1 MKFTYKT
8 AEEIGKM
15 SAEEQ
20 NKYLADKQTHETEV
34 RKQEITDAIDPVQKD
49 VTAIKKT
56 QDETS
61 KDVSSIKDEVKS
73 IGEQV
78 KSIGSAGMWE
88 DVSSVIEKHITENH
102 EAIKSAFKTRGT
114 FELDEEIM
122 KVVGIVTTAN
132 GTLPTALPVNYVAQ
146 TAGVPNV
153 RLRRPNLLDYVNTYN
168 TNQKSLPYI
177 EAVPGEGEFAV
188 VAEGAEKP
196 QLDID
201 WVTRWAEP
209 QKFAG
214 WIKVTE
220 EAIEDIPRLRDL
232 IVNYLREKHDLFKES
247 VVYTAINAAA
257 TTFVGTGG
265 IAGTVTMPTIMDVV
279 NALQLQ
285 IINTPNYTDEPDF
298 FGDVVLMNVT
308 DFYKYFGAAK
318 DAFGRPLFENGYQ
331 GGRTF
336 NYNGYTFVA
345 TTRIAAGSIILMDST
360 KVDVTTYSP
369 YRVEIGWVNDD
380 FIKNQFVI
388 LGESRGHIVIKNHDK
403 RAFVKGSIGTIIT
416 AITAPEETP

>member
-1 MKFTYKT
+1 MKFEKKSL
-8 AEEIGKM
+8 AEIAGM
-15 SAEEQ
+15 SAEDQE
-20 NKYLADKQTHETEV
+20 KYMAAKETHDTEV
-34 RKQEITDAIDPVQKD
+34 REKTLKAALEPLGVSVKTIEDAQKATSTDIDAIK
-49 VTAIKKT
+49 
-56 QDETS
+56 ET
-61 KDVSSIKDEVKS
+61 VKS
-73 IGEQV
+73 IEESQ
-78 KSIGSAGMWE
+78 KSGFGVNWE
-88 DVSSVIEKHITENH
+88 NVSSLVEKHITENH
-102 EAIKSAFKTRGT
+102 EAIKTAFKTRGS
-114 FELDEEIM
+114 FELSEEVM
-122 KVVGIVTTAN
+122 KAVGIVTTAN
-132 GTLPTALPVNYVAQ
+132 GTLPTALPINYVAQ

-188 VAEGAEKP
+188 VAEGGVKP

-247 VVYTAINAAA
+247 VVYTYIAANS
-257 TTFVGTGG
+257 TTFVTPSPL
-265 IAGTVTMPTIMDVV
+265 ADSVLMPTIMDVV
-279 NALQLQ
+279 NAMQLQ

-298 FGDVVLMNVT
+298 FGDVVLMNVA

-345 TTRIAAGSIILMDST
+345 TTRIAAGSIELMDST
-360 KVDVTTYSP
+360 KIDVTTYSP

-403 RAFVKGSIGTIIT
+403 RAFVKGVIATII
-416 AITAPEETP
+416 ADIEKPAV

>member
-15 SAEEQ
+15 SADEQ
-20 NKYLADKQTHETEV
+20 NKYLADKTAHEIEV
-34 RKQEITDAIDPVQKD
+34 RKEEIEKAVKPIQAD
-49 VTAIKKT
+49 VTAIKAAQKT
-56 QDETS
+56 AGDDITAIKET
-61 KDVSSIKDEVKS
+61 VKS
-73 IGEQV
+73 IEESQ
-78 KSIGSAGMWE
+78 KSGFGVNWE
-88 DVSSVIEKHITENH
+88 NVSSVVEKHITENH
-102 EAIKSAFKTRGT
+102 EAIKTAFKTRGT
-114 FELDEEIM
+114 FELSDEVM
-122 KVVGIVTTAN
+122 KAVGIVTTAN
-132 GTLPTALPVNYVAQ
+132 GTLPTALPINYVAQ

-188 VAEGAEKP
+188 VAEGGVKP

-247 VVYTAINAAA
+247 VVYTYIAANS
-257 TTFVGTGG
+257 TTFVTPSPL
-265 IAGTVTMPTIMDVV
+265 ADSVLMPTIMDVV
-279 NALQLQ
+279 NAMQLQ

-298 FGDVVLMNVT
+298 FGDVVLMNVA

-345 TTRIAAGSIILMDST
+345 TTRIAAGSIELMDST

-403 RAFVKGSIGTIIT
+403 RAFVKGVIATII
-416 AITAPEETP
+416 ADIEKPAV

>member
-1 MKFTYKT
+1 MKFNYKT

-15 SAEEQ
+15 SADEQ
-20 NKYLADKQTHETEV
+20 NNYLADKTAHEIEV
-34 RKQEITDAIDPVQKD
+34 RKEEIEKAVKPIQAD
-49 VTAIKKT
+49 VTAIKAAQKT
-56 QDETS
+56 AGDDITAIKET
-61 KDVSSIKDEVKS
+61 VKS
-73 IGEQV
+73 IEESQ
-78 KSIGSAGMWE
+78 KSGFGVNWE
-88 DVSSVIEKHITENH
+88 NVSSVVEKHITENH
-102 EAIKSAFKTRGT
+102 EAIKTAFKTRGT
-114 FELDEEIM
+114 FELSDEVM
-122 KVVGIVTTAN
+122 KAVGIVTTAN
-132 GTLPTALPVNYVAQ
+132 GTLPTALPINYVAQ
-146 TAGVPNV
+146 TEGVPNV

-188 VAEGAEKP
+188 VAEGGVKP

-247 VVYTAINAAA
+247 VVYTYIAANS
-257 TTFVGTGG
+257 TTFVTPSPL
-265 IAGTVTMPTIMDVV
+265 ADSVLMPTIMDVV
-279 NALQLQ
+279 NAMQLQ

-298 FGDVVLMNVT
+298 FGDVVLMNVA

-345 TTRIAAGSIILMDST
+345 TTRIAAGSIELMDST

-403 RAFVKGSIGTIIT
+403 RAFVKGVIATII
-416 AITAPEETP
+416 ADIEKPAV

>member
-15 SAEEQ
+15 SADEQ
-20 NKYLADKQTHETEV
+20 NKYLADKNTHELEV
-34 RKQEITDAIDPVQKD
+34 RKEEIEKAVKPVQDD
-49 VTAIKKT
+49 VTAIKTAQKT
-56 QDETS
+56 AGEDITAIKET
-61 KDVSSIKDEVKS
+61 VKS
-73 IGEQV
+73 IEEAQ
-78 KSIGSAGMWE
+78 KSGSGVNWE
-88 DVSSVIEKHITENH
+88 NVSSLVEKHITENH
-102 EAIKSAFKTRGT
+102 EAIKTAFKTRGS
-114 FELDEEIM
+114 FELSEEVM
-122 KVVGIVTTAN
+122 KAVGIVTTAN
-132 GTLPTALPVNYVAQ
+132 GTLPTALPINYVAQ
-146 TAGVPNV
+146 TVGVPNV

-177 EAVPGEGEFAV
+177 EAVPGEGDFAV
-188 VAEGAEKP
+188 VAEGGLKP

-247 VVYTAINAAA
+247 VVYTYIAANS
-257 TTFVGTGG
+257 TTFVTGG
-265 IAGTVTMPTIMDVV
+265 ALTGSVVMPTIMDVV
-279 NALQLQ
+279 NAMQLQ
-285 IINTPNYTDEPDF
+285 IIKTPNYTDEPDF
-298 FGDVVLMNVT
+298 FGDVVLMNVS

-345 TTRIAAGSIILMDST
+345 TTRIAVGSIELMDSS
-360 KVDVTTYSP
+360 KIDVTTYSP

-403 RAFVKGSIGTIIT
+403 RAFVNGVIATIMADIEK
-416 AITAPEETP
+416 P

>member
-1 MKFTYKT
+1 MNFKYKT

-15 SAEEQ
+15 SVEEQ
-20 NKYLADKQTHETEV
+20 NKYLADKTAHETNV
-34 RKQEITDAIDPVQKD
+34 RKEEIEKAVKPVKDDVATIKTSQEESA
-49 VTAIKKT
+49 
-56 QDETS
+56 
-61 KDVSSIKDEVKS
+61 KDVSAIKEELRS

-78 KSIGSAGMWE
+78 KSNTSVMWE
-88 DVSSVIEKHITENH
+88 NVSEVVEKHITENH
-102 EAIKSAFKTRGT
+102 EAIKTAFKTRGT
-114 FELDEEIM
+114 FELSDEVM
-122 KVVGIVTTAN
+122 KTVGIVTTAN
-132 GTLPTALPVNYVAQ
+132 GTLPVALPANYA
-146 TAGVPNV
+146 AERMGVPNV
-153 RLRRPNLLDYVNTYN
+153 GLRRPNLLDYVNTYS
-168 TNQKSLPYI
+168 TNQKTLPYV
-177 EAVPGEGEFAV
+177 EAVPGEGDFAV
-188 VAEGAEKP
+188 VAEGAAKP

-247 VVYTAINAAA
+247 QVYAAINTAA
-257 TTFVGTGG
+257 TAFVTTGG

-298 FGDVVLMNVT
+298 FGDVVLMNVV

-336 NYNGYTFVA
+336 NYNGFTFVA
-345 TTRIAAGSIILMDST
+345 TTRVTAGNIILMDST
-360 KVDVTTYSP
+360 KIDVTTYSP

-380 FIKNQFVI
+380 SIKNQFVI

-403 RAFVKGSIGTIIT
+403 RAFVKGSIATILT
-416 AITAPEETP
+416 AIKAPETP

>member
-15 SAEEQ
+15 SADEQ
-20 NKYLADKQTHETEV
+20 NNYLADKTAHEIEV
-34 RKQEITDAIDPVQKD
+34 RKEEIEKAVKPVQAD
-49 VTAIKKT
+49 VTAIKTAQTKAGEDIAT
-56 QDETS
+56 IKET
-61 KDVSSIKDEVKS
+61 VKS
-73 IGEQV
+73 IEESQ
-78 KSIGSAGMWE
+78 KSGFGVNWE
-88 DVSSVIEKHITENH
+88 NVSSVVEKHITENH
-102 EAIKSAFKTRGT
+102 EAIKTAFKTRGN
-114 FELDEEIM
+114 FELSDEVM
-122 KVVGIVTTAN
+122 KAVGIVTTAN
-132 GTLPTALPVNYVAQ
+132 GTLPTALPINYVAQ

-188 VAEGAEKP
+188 VAEGGVKP

-214 WIKVTE
+214 WIKLTE

-247 VVYTAINAAA
+247 VVYTYIAANS
-257 TTFVGTGG
+257 TTFVTPSPL
-265 IAGTVTMPTIMDVV
+265 ADSVLMPTIMDVV
-279 NALQLQ
+279 NAMQLQ

-298 FGDVVLMNVT
+298 FGDVVLMNVA

-345 TTRIAAGSIILMDST
+345 TTRIAAGSIELMDST
-360 KVDVTTYSP
+360 KIDVTSYSP

-403 RAFVKGSIGTIIT
+403 RAFVKGVIATII
-416 AITAPEETP
+416 ADIEKPAV

>member
-15 SAEEQ
+15 SADEQ
-20 NKYLADKQTHETEV
+20 NKYLADKNTNETAV
-34 RKQEITDAIDPVQKD
+34 RKDEIEKAVKPVQDD
-49 VTAIKKT
+49 VTAIKASQQTAGEDIEAIK
-56 QDETS
+56 ET
-61 KDVSSIKDEVKS
+61 VKS
-73 IGEQV
+73 IEESQ
-78 KSIGSAGMWE
+78 KSGFGVNWE
-88 DVSSVIEKHITENH
+88 NVSSLVEKHITENH
-102 EAIKSAFKTRGT
+102 EAIKTAFKTRGS
-114 FELDEEIM
+114 FELSEEVM
-122 KVVGIVTTAN
+122 KAVGIVTTAN
-132 GTLPTALPVNYVAQ
+132 GTLPTALPINYVAQ

-177 EAVPGEGEFAV
+177 EAVPGEGDFAV
-188 VAEGAEKP
+188 VAEGGVKP

-247 VVYTAINAAA
+247 VVYTYIAANS
-257 TTFVGTGG
+257 TTFVTPSPL
-265 IAGTVTMPTIMDVV
+265 ADTVVMPTIMDVV
-279 NALQLQ
+279 NAMQLQ

-298 FGDVVLMNVT
+298 FGDVVLMNVA

-345 TTRIAAGSIILMDST
+345 TTRIAVGSIELMDST
-360 KVDVTTYSP
+360 KIDVTTYSP

-403 RAFVKGSIGTIIT
+403 RAFVKGVIATII
-416 AITAPEETP
+416 ADIEKPAV

>member
-1 MKFTYKT
+1 MEFKKKT
-8 AEEIGKM
+8 VEEINAM
-15 SAEEQ
+15 TADEQ
-20 NKYLADKQTHETEV
+20 KNYIVAKENHDKEV
-34 RKQEITDAIDPVQKD
+34 RKTEIEAATKELKENVEKTGNTVDEIKEEITSLKEE
-49 VTAIKKT
+49 IK
-56 QDETS
+56 
-61 KDVSSIKDEVKS
+61 SSNSYGWD
-73 IGEQV
+73 
-78 KSIGSAGMWE
+78 
-88 DVSSVIEKHITENH
+88 DVSSVVEKHITENH
-102 EAIKSAFKTRGT
+102 EKIKSAFKSRGT
-114 FELDEEIM
+114 FELSEEIM
-122 KVVGIVTTAN
+122 KAVGMVTTAN

-153 RLRRPNLLDYVNTYN
+153 RLRRPNLLDYVNMYS

-177 EAVPGEGEFAV
+177 EAVPGEGDFAI
-188 VAEGAEKP
+188 VAEGGVKP

-201 WVTRWAEP
+201 WATRYAEP

-232 IVNYLREKHDLFKES
+232 IINYLKDKHDLFKEAT
-247 VVYTAINAAA
+247 VYTYIAANS
-257 TTFVGTGG
+257 TTFVTGG
-265 IAGTVTMPTIMDVV
+265 ALSGSVTMPTIMDVV
-279 NALQLQ
+279 NAMQLQ

-298 FGDVVLMNVT
+298 FGDVVLMNVA

-345 TTRIAAGSIILMDST
+345 TTKIAAGSIELMDSS
-360 KVDVTTYSP
+360 KIDVTTYSP

-403 RAFVKGSIGTIIT
+403 RAFVKGTIATIL
-416 AITAPEETP
+416 ADLEPVTP

>member
-15 SAEEQ
+15 SADEQ
-20 NKYLADKQTHETEV
+20 NNYLADKTAHEIEV
-34 RKQEITDAIDPVQKD
+34 RKEEIEKAVKPVQAD
-49 VTAIKKT
+49 VTAIKTAQTKAGEDIAT
-56 QDETS
+56 IKET
-61 KDVSSIKDEVKS
+61 VKS
-73 IGEQV
+73 IEESQ
-78 KSIGSAGMWE
+78 KSGFGVNWE
-88 DVSSVIEKHITENH
+88 NVSSVVEKHITENH
-102 EAIKSAFKTRGT
+102 EAIKTAFKTRGT
-114 FELDEEIM
+114 FELSDEVM
-122 KVVGIVTTAN
+122 KAVGIVTTAN
-132 GTLPTALPVNYVAQ
+132 GTLPTALPINYVAQ

-188 VAEGAEKP
+188 VAEGGLKP

-247 VVYTAINAAA
+247 VVYTYIAANS
-257 TTFVGTGG
+257 TTFVTPSPL
-265 IAGTVTMPTIMDVV
+265 ADSVLMPTIMDVV
-279 NALQLQ
+279 NAMQLQ

-298 FGDVVLMNVT
+298 FGDVVLMNVA

-345 TTRIAAGSIILMDST
+345 TTRIAAGSIELMDST
-360 KVDVTTYSP
+360 KIDVTTYSP

-403 RAFVKGSIGTIIT
+403 RAFVKGVIATII
-416 AITAPEETP
+416 ADIEKPAV

>member
-15 SAEEQ
+15 SADEQ
-20 NKYLADKQTHETEV
+20 NNYLADKTAHEIEV
-34 RKQEITDAIDPVQKD
+34 RKEEIEKAVKPIQAD
-49 VTAIKKT
+49 VTAIKAAQKT
-56 QDETS
+56 AGDDITAIKET
-61 KDVSSIKDEVKS
+61 VKS
-73 IGEQV
+73 IEESQ
-78 KSIGSAGMWE
+78 KSGFGVNWE
-88 DVSSVIEKHITENH
+88 NVSSVVEKHITENH
-102 EAIKSAFKTRGT
+102 EAIKTAFKTRGS
-114 FELDEEIM
+114 FELSDEVM
-122 KVVGIVTTAN
+122 KAVGIVTTAN
-132 GTLPTALPVNYVAQ
+132 GTLPTALPINYVAQ
-146 TAGVPNV
+146 TEGVPNV

-188 VAEGAEKP
+188 VAEGGVKP

-247 VVYTAINAAA
+247 VVYTYIAANS
-257 TTFVGTGG
+257 TTFVTPSPL
-265 IAGTVTMPTIMDVV
+265 ADSVLMPTIMDVV
-279 NALQLQ
+279 NAMQLQ

-298 FGDVVLMNVT
+298 FGDVVLMNVA

-345 TTRIAAGSIILMDST
+345 TTRIAAGSIELMDST

-403 RAFVKGSIGTIIT
+403 RAFVKGVIATII
-416 AITAPEETP
+416 ADIEKPAV

>member
-15 SAEEQ
+15 SADEQ
-20 NKYLADKQTHETEV
+20 NKYLADKNTHELEV
-34 RKQEITDAIDPVQKD
+34 RKEEIEKAVKPVQDD
-49 VTAIKKT
+49 VTAIKTAQTKAGE
-56 QDETS
+56 DIAAIKET
-61 KDVSSIKDEVKS
+61 VKS
-73 IGEQV
+73 IEESQ
-78 KSIGSAGMWE
+78 KSGSGVNWE
-88 DVSSVIEKHITENH
+88 NVSSLVEKHITENH
-102 EAIKSAFKTRGT
+102 EAIKTAFKTRGS
-114 FELDEEIM
+114 FELSEEVM
-122 KVVGIVTTAN
+122 KAVGIVTTAN
-132 GTLPTALPVNYVAQ
+132 GTLPTALPINYVAQ

-177 EAVPGEGEFAV
+177 EAVPGEGDFAV
-188 VAEGAEKP
+188 VAEGGLKP

-247 VVYTAINAAA
+247 VVYTYINTNA
-257 TTFVGTGG
+257 TAFVPTGG

-298 FGDVVLMNVT
+298 FGDVVLMNVV

-336 NYNGYTFVA
+336 QYNGFTFVS
-345 TTRIAAGSIILMDST
+345 TSRVAAGNIVLMDST
-360 KVDVTTYSP
+360 KIDVTTYSP

-403 RAFVKGSIGTIIT
+403 RAFVKGSIATILT
-416 AITAPEETP
+416 AITAPETP

>member
-15 SAEEQ
+15 SADEQ
-20 NKYLADKQTHETEV
+20 NKYLADKNTHELEV
-34 RKQEITDAIDPVQKD
+34 RKEEIEKAVKPVQAD
-49 VTAIKKT
+49 VTAIKTAQTKAGEDIT
-56 QDETS
+56 AIKET
-61 KDVSSIKDEVKS
+61 VKS
-73 IGEQV
+73 IEESQ
-78 KSIGSAGMWE
+78 KSGSGVNWE
-88 DVSSVIEKHITENH
+88 NVSSLVEKHITENH
-102 EAIKSAFKTRGT
+102 EAIKTAFKTRGS
-114 FELDEEIM
+114 FELSEEVM
-122 KVVGIVTTAN
+122 KAVGIVTTAN
-132 GTLPTALPVNYVAQ
+132 GTLPTALPINYVAQ

-177 EAVPGEGEFAV
+177 EAVPGEGDFAV
-188 VAEGAEKP
+188 VAEGGLKP

-247 VVYTAINAAA
+247 VVYTYIAANS
-257 TTFVGTGG
+257 TTFVTPSPL
-265 IAGTVTMPTIMDVV
+265 ADSVLMPTIMDVV
-279 NALQLQ
+279 NAMQLQ

-298 FGDVVLMNVT
+298 FGDVVLMNVA

-345 TTRIAAGSIILMDST
+345 TTRIAVGSIELMDST
-360 KVDVTTYSP
+360 KIDVTTYSP

-403 RAFVKGSIGTIIT
+403 RAFVKGVIATIMADIEK
-416 AITAPEETP
+416 PEV

>member
-1 MKFTYKT
+1 MEFKKKT
-8 AEEIGKM
+8 VDEINAM
-15 SAEEQ
+15 TADEQ
-20 NKYLADKQTHETEV
+20 KNYIVAKENHDKEV
-34 RKQEITDAIDPVQKD
+34 RKTEIEAATKELKENVEKTGKTVDEIKEEITSLKEE
-49 VTAIKKT
+49 IK
-56 QDETS
+56 
-61 KDVSSIKDEVKS
+61 SSNSYGWD
-73 IGEQV
+73 
-78 KSIGSAGMWE
+78 
-88 DVSSVIEKHITENH
+88 DVSSVVEKHITDNH
-102 EAIKSAFKTRGT
+102 EAIKTAFKSRGV
-114 FELDEEIM
+114 FELSEEVI
-122 KVVGIVTTAN
+122 KAVGIVTTAN

-146 TAGVPNV
+146 TMGVPNV

-177 EAVPGEGEFAV
+177 EAVPGEGDFAI
-188 VAEGAEKP
+188 VAEGGVKP

-201 WVTRWAEP
+201 WATRYAEP

-232 IVNYLREKHDLFKES
+232 IINYLKDKHDLFKEAT
-247 VVYTAINAAA
+247 VYTYIAANS
-257 TTFVGTGG
+257 TTFVTGG
-265 IAGTVTMPTIMDVV
+265 ALSGSVTMPTIMDVV
-279 NALQLQ
+279 NAMQLQ

-298 FGDVVLMNVT
+298 FGDVVLMNVA

-345 TTRIAAGSIILMDST
+345 TTKIAAGSIELMDSS
-360 KVDVTTYSP
+360 KIDVTTYSP

-403 RAFVKGSIGTIIT
+403 RAFVKGTIATIL
-416 AITAPEETP
+416 ADLEPVTP

>member
-15 SAEEQ
+15 SADEQ
-20 NKYLADKQTHETEV
+20 NNYLADKTAHEIE
-34 RKQEITDAIDPVQKD
+34 VQKENIDKAVKPLKDD
-49 VTAIKKT
+49 VA
-56 QDETS
+56 
-61 KDVSSIKDEVKS
+61 SIKDAQKTAGEGIATIKETVKS
-73 IGEQV
+73 IEESQ
-78 KSIGSAGMWE
+78 KSGFGVNWE
-88 DVSSVIEKHITENH
+88 NVSSVVEKHITENH
-102 EAIKSAFKTRGT
+102 EAIKTAFKTRGS
-114 FELDEEIM
+114 FELSDEVM
-122 KVVGIVTTAN
+122 KAVGIVTTAN
-132 GTLPTALPVNYVAQ
+132 GTLPTALPINYVAQ

-188 VAEGAEKP
+188 VAEGGVKP

-247 VVYTAINAAA
+247 VVYTYIAANS
-257 TTFVGTGG
+257 TTFVTPSPL
-265 IAGTVTMPTIMDVV
+265 ADSVLMPTIMDVV
-279 NALQLQ
+279 NAMQLQ

-298 FGDVVLMNVT
+298 FGDVVLMNVA

-345 TTRIAAGSIILMDST
+345 TTRIAAGSIELMDST
-360 KVDVTTYSP
+360 KIDVTTYSP

-403 RAFVKGSIGTIIT
+403 RAFVKGVIATII
-416 AITAPEETP
+416 ADIEKPAV

>member
-1 MKFTYKT
+1 MKFEKKSL
-8 AEEIGKM
+8 AEIAGM
-15 SAEEQ
+15 SAEDQE
-20 NKYLADKQTHETEV
+20 KYMAAKETHDTEV
-34 RKQEITDAIDPVQKD
+34 REKALKAALEPLGISVKTIEDAQKATSTDIDAIK
-49 VTAIKKT
+49 
-56 QDETS
+56 ET
-61 KDVSSIKDEVKS
+61 VKS
-73 IGEQV
+73 IEESQ
-78 KSIGSAGMWE
+78 KSGFGVNWE
-88 DVSSVIEKHITENH
+88 NVSSLVEKHITENH
-102 EAIKSAFKTRGT
+102 EAIKTAFKTRGS
-114 FELDEEIM
+114 FELSEEVM
-122 KVVGIVTTAN
+122 KAVGIVTTAN
-132 GTLPTALPVNYVAQ
+132 GTLPTALPINYVAQ

-188 VAEGAEKP
+188 VAEGGVKP

-247 VVYTAINAAA
+247 VVYTYIAANS
-257 TTFVGTGG
+257 TTFVTPSPL
-265 IAGTVTMPTIMDVV
+265 ADSVLMPTIMDVV
-279 NALQLQ
+279 NAMQLQ

-298 FGDVVLMNVT
+298 FGDVVLMNVA

-345 TTRIAAGSIILMDST
+345 TTRISAGSIELMDST
-360 KVDVTTYSP
+360 KIDVTTYSP

-403 RAFVKGSIGTIIT
+403 RAFVKGVIATII
-416 AITAPEETP
+416 ADIEKPAV

>member
-1 MKFTYKT
+1 MKFEKKSL
-8 AEEIGKM
+8 AEIAGM
-15 SAEEQ
+15 SAEDQE
-20 NKYLADKQTHETEV
+20 KYMAAKETHDVEV
-34 RKQEITDAIDPVQKD
+34 REKALKAALEPLGISVKTIEDAQKATSTDIDAIK
-49 VTAIKKT
+49 
-56 QDETS
+56 ET
-61 KDVSSIKDEVKS
+61 VKS
-73 IGEQV
+73 IEESQ
-78 KSIGSAGMWE
+78 KSGFGVNWE
-88 DVSSVIEKHITENH
+88 NVSSVVEKHITENH
-102 EAIKSAFKTRGT
+102 EAIKTAFKTRGS
-114 FELDEEIM
+114 FELSDEVM
-122 KVVGIVTTAN
+122 KAVGIVTTAN
-132 GTLPTALPVNYVAQ
+132 GTLPTALPINYVAQ

-188 VAEGAEKP
+188 VAEGGLKP

-247 VVYTAINAAA
+247 VVYTYIAANS
-257 TTFVGTGG
+257 TTFVTPSPL
-265 IAGTVTMPTIMDVV
+265 ADSVLMPTIMDVV
-279 NALQLQ
+279 NAMQLQ

-298 FGDVVLMNVT
+298 FGDVVLMHVS

-345 TTRIAAGSIILMDST
+345 TTRIAAGSIELMDST
-360 KVDVTTYSP
+360 KIDVTTYSP

-403 RAFVKGSIGTIIT
+403 RAFVKGVIATII
-416 AITAPEETP
+416 ADIEKPAV

>member
-15 SAEEQ
+15 SADEQ
-20 NKYLADKQTHETEV
+20 NKYLADKNTHELEV
-34 RKQEITDAIDPVQKD
+34 RKEEIEKAVKPVQDD
-49 VTAIKKT
+49 VTAIKTAQTKAGEDIT
-56 QDETS
+56 AIKET
-61 KDVSSIKDEVKS
+61 VKS
-73 IGEQV
+73 IEESQ
-78 KSIGSAGMWE
+78 KSGSGVNWE
-88 DVSSVIEKHITENH
+88 NVSSLVEKHITENH
-102 EAIKSAFKTRGT
+102 EAIKTAFKTRGS
-114 FELDEEIM
+114 FELSEEVM
-122 KVVGIVTTAN
+122 KAVGIVTTAN
-132 GTLPTALPVNYVAQ
+132 GTLPTALPINYVAQ

-177 EAVPGEGEFAV
+177 EAVPGEGDFAI
-188 VAEGAEKP
+188 VAEGGLKP

-247 VVYTAINAAA
+247 VVYTYITANS
-257 TTFVGTGG
+257 TTFVTPSPL
-265 IAGTVTMPTIMDVV
+265 ADSVLMPTIMDVV
-279 NALQLQ
+279 NAMQLQ

-298 FGDVVLMNVT
+298 FGDVVLMNVA

-345 TTRIAAGSIILMDST
+345 TTRIAVGSIELMDST
-360 KVDVTTYSP
+360 KIDVTTYSP

-403 RAFVKGSIGTIIT
+403 RAFVKGVIATIMADIEKP
-416 AITAPEETP
+416 AV

>member
-1 MKFTYKT
+1 MKFEKKSL
-8 AEEIGKM
+8 AEIAGM
-15 SAEEQ
+15 SAEDQE
-20 NKYLADKQTHETEV
+20 KYMAAKETHDTEV
-34 RKQEITDAIDPVQKD
+34 REKALKAALEPLGISVKTIEDAQKATSTDIDAIK
-49 VTAIKKT
+49 
-56 QDETS
+56 ET
-61 KDVSSIKDEVKS
+61 VKS
-73 IGEQV
+73 IEESQ
-78 KSIGSAGMWE
+78 KSGFGVNWE
-88 DVSSVIEKHITENH
+88 NVSSLVEKHITENH
-102 EAIKSAFKTRGT
+102 EAIKTAFKTRGS
-114 FELDEEIM
+114 FELSEEVM
-122 KVVGIVTTAN
+122 KAVGIVTTAN
-132 GTLPTALPVNYVAQ
+132 GTLPTALPINYVAQ

-188 VAEGAEKP
+188 VAEGGVKP

-247 VVYTAINAAA
+247 VVYTYIAANS
-257 TTFVGTGG
+257 TIFVTPSPL
-265 IAGTVTMPTIMDVV
+265 ADSVLMPTIMDVV
-279 NALQLQ
+279 NAMQLQ

-298 FGDVVLMNVT
+298 FGDVVLMNVA

-345 TTRIAAGSIILMDST
+345 TTRISAGSIELMDST
-360 KVDVTTYSP
+360 KIDVTTYSP

-403 RAFVKGSIGTIIT
+403 RAFVKGVIATII
-416 AITAPEETP
+416 ADIEKPAV

>member
-1 MKFTYKT
+1 MKFEKKSL
-8 AEEIGKM
+8 AEIAGM
-15 SAEEQ
+15 SAEDQE
-20 NKYLADKQTHETEV
+20 KYMAAKETHDTEV
-34 RKQEITDAIDPVQKD
+34 REKALKAALEPLGVSVKTIEDAQKATSTDIDAIK
-49 VTAIKKT
+49 
-56 QDETS
+56 ET
-61 KDVSSIKDEVKS
+61 VKS
-73 IGEQV
+73 IEESQ
-78 KSIGSAGMWE
+78 KSGFGVNWE
-88 DVSSVIEKHITENH
+88 NVSSLIEKHITENH
-102 EAIKSAFKTRGT
+102 EAIKTAFKTRGS
-114 FELDEEIM
+114 FELSEEVM
-122 KVVGIVTTAN
+122 KAVGIVTTAN
-132 GTLPTALPVNYVAQ
+132 GTLPTALPINYVAQ

-188 VAEGAEKP
+188 VAEGGVKP

-247 VVYTAINAAA
+247 VVYTYIAANS
-257 TTFVGTGG
+257 TTFVTPSPL
-265 IAGTVTMPTIMDVV
+265 ADSVLMPTIMDVV
-279 NALQLQ
+279 NAMQLQ

-298 FGDVVLMNVT
+298 FGDVVLMNVA

-345 TTRIAAGSIILMDST
+345 TTRIAAGSIELMDST
-360 KVDVTTYSP
+360 KIDVTTYSP

-403 RAFVKGSIGTIIT
+403 RAFVKGVIATII
-416 AITAPEETP
+416 ADIEKPAV

>member
-15 SAEEQ
+15 SADEQ
-20 NKYLADKQTHETEV
+20 NKYLADKNTHELEV
-34 RKQEITDAIDPVQKD
+34 RKEEIEKAVKPVQDD
-49 VTAIKKT
+49 VTAIKTAQTKAGEDIT
-56 QDETS
+56 AIKET
-61 KDVSSIKDEVKS
+61 VKS
-73 IGEQV
+73 IEESQ
-78 KSIGSAGMWE
+78 KSGSGVNWE
-88 DVSSVIEKHITENH
+88 NVSSLVEKHITENH
-102 EAIKSAFKTRGT
+102 EAIKTAFKTRGS
-114 FELDEEIM
+114 FEISEEVM
-122 KVVGIVTTAN
+122 KAVGIVTTAN
-132 GTLPTALPVNYVAQ
+132 GTLPNALPINYVAQ

-177 EAVPGEGEFAV
+177 EAVPGEGDFAI
-188 VAEGAEKP
+188 VAEGGLKP

-247 VVYTAINAAA
+247 VVYTYIAANS
-257 TTFVGTGG
+257 TTFVTPSPL
-265 IAGTVTMPTIMDVV
+265 ADSVLMPTIMDVV
-279 NALQLQ
+279 NAMQLQ

-298 FGDVVLMNVT
+298 FGDVVLMNVA

-345 TTRIAAGSIILMDST
+345 TTRIAAGSIELMDST
-360 KVDVTTYSP
+360 KIDVTTYSP

-403 RAFVKGSIGTIIT
+403 RAFVKGVIATII
-416 AITAPEETP
+416 ADIEKPAV

>member
-15 SAEEQ
+15 SADEQ
-20 NKYLADKQTHETEV
+20 NNYLADKTAHEIEV
-34 RKQEITDAIDPVQKD
+34 RKEEIEKAVKPVQDD
-49 VTAIKKT
+49 VTAIKTAQTKAGEDIT
-56 QDETS
+56 AIKET
-61 KDVSSIKDEVKS
+61 VKS
-73 IGEQV
+73 IEESQ
-78 KSIGSAGMWE
+78 KSGSGVNWE
-88 DVSSVIEKHITENH
+88 NVSSLVEKHITENH
-102 EAIKSAFKTRGT
+102 EAIKTAFKTRGS
-114 FELDEEIM
+114 FELSEEVM
-122 KVVGIVTTAN
+122 KAVGIVTTAN
-132 GTLPTALPVNYVAQ
+132 GTLPTALPINYVAQ

-177 EAVPGEGEFAV
+177 EAVPGEGDFAV
-188 VAEGAEKP
+188 VAEGGLKP
-196 QLDID
+196 QLDIN

-247 VVYTAINAAA
+247 VVYTYINTNA
-257 TTFVGTGG
+257 TAFVPNGG

-298 FGDVVLMNVT
+298 FGDVVLMNVV

-336 NYNGYTFVA
+336 QYNGFTFVS
-345 TTRIAAGSIILMDST
+345 TSRVAAGNIVLMDST
-360 KVDVTTYSP
+360 KIDVTTYSP

-403 RAFVKGSIGTIIT
+403 RAFVKGSIATILT
-416 AITAPEETP
+416 AITAPETP

>member
-1 MKFTYKT
+1 MKFEKKSL
-8 AEEIGKM
+8 AEIAGM
-15 SAEEQ
+15 SAEDQE
-20 NKYLADKQTHETEV
+20 KYMAAKETHDVEV
-34 RKQEITDAIDPVQKD
+34 REKALKAALEPLGISVKTIEDAQKATSTDIDAIK
-49 VTAIKKT
+49 
-56 QDETS
+56 ET
-61 KDVSSIKDEVKS
+61 VKS
-73 IGEQV
+73 IEESQ
-78 KSIGSAGMWE
+78 KSGFGVNWE
-88 DVSSVIEKHITENH
+88 NVSSVVEKHITENH
-102 EAIKSAFKTRGT
+102 EAIKTAFKTRGN
-114 FELDEEIM
+114 FELSDEVM
-122 KVVGIVTTAN
+122 KAVGIVTTAN
-132 GTLPTALPVNYVAQ
+132 GTLPTALPINYVAQ

-188 VAEGAEKP
+188 VAEGGLKP

-247 VVYTAINAAA
+247 VVYTYIAANS
-257 TTFVGTGG
+257 TTFVTPSPL
-265 IAGTVTMPTIMDVV
+265 ADSVLMPTIMDVV
-279 NALQLQ
+279 NAMQLQ

-298 FGDVVLMNVT
+298 FGDVVLMNVA

-345 TTRIAAGSIILMDST
+345 TTRIAAGSIELMDST
-360 KVDVTTYSP
+360 KIDVTTYSP

-403 RAFVKGSIGTIIT
+403 RAFVKGVIATII
-416 AITAPEETP
+416 ADIEKPAV

>member
-1 MKFTYKT
+1 MKFEKKSL
-8 AEEIGKM
+8 AEIAGM
-15 SAEEQ
+15 SAEDQE
-20 NKYLADKQTHETEV
+20 KYMAAKETHDTEV
-34 RKQEITDAIDPVQKD
+34 REKALKAALEPLGVSVKTIEYAQKATSTDIDAIK
-49 VTAIKKT
+49 
-56 QDETS
+56 ET
-61 KDVSSIKDEVKS
+61 VKS
-73 IGEQV
+73 IEESQ
-78 KSIGSAGMWE
+78 KSGFGVNWE
-88 DVSSVIEKHITENH
+88 NVSSLIEKHITENH
-102 EAIKSAFKTRGT
+102 EAIKTAFKTRGS
-114 FELDEEIM
+114 FELSEEVM
-122 KVVGIVTTAN
+122 KAVGIVTTAN
-132 GTLPTALPVNYVAQ
+132 GTLPTALPINYVAQ

-188 VAEGAEKP
+188 VAEGGVKP

-247 VVYTAINAAA
+247 VVYTYIAANS
-257 TTFVGTGG
+257 TTFVTPSPL
-265 IAGTVTMPTIMDVV
+265 ADSVLMPTIMDVV
-279 NALQLQ
+279 NAMQLQ

-298 FGDVVLMNVT
+298 FGDVVLMNVA

-345 TTRIAAGSIILMDST
+345 TTRIAAGSIELMDST
-360 KVDVTTYSP
+360 KIDVTTYSP

-403 RAFVKGSIGTIIT
+403 RAFVKGVIATII
-416 AITAPEETP
+416 ADIEKPAV

>member
-1 MKFTYKT
+1 MKFEYKS
-8 AEEIGKM
+8 AEEISKM

-20 NKYLADKQTHETEV
+20 NKYLADKTTHEANV
-34 RKQEITDAIDPVQKD
+34 RKDEIEKAVKPVKED
-49 VTAIKKT
+49 VAAIK
-56 QDETS
+56 TS
-61 KDVSSIKDEVKS
+61 QEDSAKDVSAIKEELRS

-78 KSIGSAGMWE
+78 KSNTSGMWDNVAE
-88 DVSSVIEKHITENH
+88 VVEKHITENH
-102 EAIKSAFKTRGT
+102 EKIKSAFKMHGK
-114 FELDEEIM
+114 FELDSEVM
-122 KVVGIVTTAN
+122 KAVGIVTTAN
-132 GTLPTALPVNYVAQ
+132 GTLPVALPANYA
-146 TAGVPNV
+146 AERMGVPNV

-177 EAVPGEGEFAV
+177 EAVPGEGDFAV
-188 VAEGAEKP
+188 VAEGASKP

-247 VVYTAINAAA
+247 QVYAAINTAA
-257 TTFVGTGG
+257 TAFVTTGG
-265 IAGTVTMPTIMDVV
+265 VAGTVVMPTIMDVV

-298 FGDVVLMNVT
+298 FGDVVLMNVV

-318 DAFGRPLFENGYQ
+318 DTFGRPLFEKGYQ

-336 NYNGYTFVA
+336 NYNGFTFVA
-345 TTRIAAGSIILMDST
+345 TTRVTAGNIILMDST

-403 RAFVKGSIGTIIT
+403 RAFVKGSIATILT
-416 AITAPEETP
+416 AITAPETP

>member
-1 MKFTYKT
+1 MKFEKKSL
-8 AEEIGKM
+8 AEIAGM
-15 SAEEQ
+15 SAEDQE
-20 NKYLADKQTHETEV
+20 KYMAAKETHDTEV
-34 RKQEITDAIDPVQKD
+34 REKALKAALEPLGISVKTIEDAQKATSTDIDAIK
-49 VTAIKKT
+49 
-56 QDETS
+56 ET
-61 KDVSSIKDEVKS
+61 VKS
-73 IGEQV
+73 IEESQ
-78 KSIGSAGMWE
+78 KSGFGVNWE
-88 DVSSVIEKHITENH
+88 NVSSVVEKHITENH
-102 EAIKSAFKTRGT
+102 EAIKTAFKTRGT
-114 FELDEEIM
+114 FELSDEVM
-122 KVVGIVTTAN
+122 KAVGIVTTAN
-132 GTLPTALPVNYVAQ
+132 GTLPTALPINYVAQ

-188 VAEGAEKP
+188 VAEGGLKP

-247 VVYTAINAAA
+247 VVYTYIAANS
-257 TTFVGTGG
+257 TTFVTPSPL
-265 IAGTVTMPTIMDVV
+265 ADSVLMPTIMDVV
-279 NALQLQ
+279 NAMQLQ

-298 FGDVVLMNVT
+298 FGDVVLMNVA

-345 TTRIAAGSIILMDST
+345 TTRIAAGSIELMDST
-360 KVDVTTYSP
+360 KIDVTTYSP

-403 RAFVKGSIGTIIT
+403 RAFVKGVIATII
-416 AITAPEETP
+416 ADIEKPAV

>member
-15 SAEEQ
+15 SADEQ
-20 NKYLADKQTHETEV
+20 NKYLADKNTHELEV
-34 RKQEITDAIDPVQKD
+34 RKEEIEKAVKPVQDD
-49 VTAIKKT
+49 VTAIKTAQTKAGEDIT
-56 QDETS
+56 AIKET
-61 KDVSSIKDEVKS
+61 VKS
-73 IGEQV
+73 IEESQ
-78 KSIGSAGMWE
+78 KSGSGVNWE
-88 DVSSVIEKHITENH
+88 NVSSLVEKHITENH
-102 EAIKSAFKTRGT
+102 EAIKTAFKTRGS
-114 FELDEEIM
+114 FELSEEVM
-122 KVVGIVTTAN
+122 KAVGIVTTAN
-132 GTLPTALPVNYVAQ
+132 GTLPTALPINYVAQ

-177 EAVPGEGEFAV
+177 EAVPGEGDFAI
-188 VAEGAEKP
+188 VAEGGLKP

-247 VVYTAINAAA
+247 VVYTYIAANS
-257 TTFVGTGG
+257 TTFVTPSPL
-265 IAGTVTMPTIMDVV
+265 ADSVLMPTIMDVV
-279 NALQLQ
+279 NAMQLQ

-298 FGDVVLMNVT
+298 FGDVVLMNVA

-345 TTRIAAGSIILMDST
+345 TTRIAVGSIELMDST
-360 KVDVTTYSP
+360 KIDVTTYSP

-403 RAFVKGSIGTIIT
+403 RAFVKGVIATIMADIEKP
-416 AITAPEETP
+416 AV

>member
-1 MKFTYKT
+1 MKFEKKSL
-8 AEEIGKM
+8 AEIAGM
-15 SAEEQ
+15 SAEDQE
-20 NKYLADKQTHETEV
+20 KYMAAKETHDTEV
-34 RKQEITDAIDPVQKD
+34 REKTLKAALEPLGVSVKTIEDAQKATSTDIDAIK
-49 VTAIKKT
+49 
-56 QDETS
+56 ET
-61 KDVSSIKDEVKS
+61 VKS
-73 IGEQV
+73 IEESQ
-78 KSIGSAGMWE
+78 KSGFGVNWE
-88 DVSSVIEKHITENH
+88 NVSSLVEKHITENH
-102 EAIKSAFKTRGT
+102 EAIKTAFKTRGS
-114 FELDEEIM
+114 FELSEEVM
-122 KVVGIVTTAN
+122 KAVGIVTTAN
-132 GTLPTALPVNYVAQ
+132 GTLPTALPINYVAQ

-177 EAVPGEGEFAV
+177 EAVPGEGECAV
-188 VAEGAEKP
+188 VAEGGLKP

-247 VVYTAINAAA
+247 VVYTYIAANS
-257 TTFVGTGG
+257 TTFVTPSPL
-265 IAGTVTMPTIMDVV
+265 ADSVLMPTIMDVV
-279 NALQLQ
+279 NAMQLQ

-298 FGDVVLMNVT
+298 FGDVVLMNVA

-345 TTRIAAGSIILMDST
+345 TTRIAAGSIELMDST
-360 KVDVTTYSP
+360 KIDVTTYSP

-403 RAFVKGSIGTIIT
+403 RAFVKGVIATII
-416 AITAPEETP
+416 ADIEKPAV

>member
-15 SAEEQ
+15 SADEQ
-20 NKYLADKQTHETEV
+20 NNYLADKTAHEIE
-34 RKQEITDAIDPVQKD
+34 VQKENIDKAVKPLKDD
-49 VTAIKKT
+49 VA
-56 QDETS
+56 
-61 KDVSSIKDEVKS
+61 SIKDAQKTAGEDIAAIKETVKS
-73 IGEQV
+73 IEESQ
-78 KSIGSAGMWE
+78 KSGFGVNWE
-88 DVSSVIEKHITENH
+88 NVSSLVEKHITENH

-114 FELDEEIM
+114 FELDAEVM
-122 KVVGIVTTAN
+122 KAVGIVTTAN
-132 GTLPTALPVNYVAQ
+132 GTLPVALPANYVAERV
-146 TAGVPNV
+146 GVPNV

-177 EAVPGEGEFAV
+177 EAVPGEGDFAV
-188 VAEGAEKP
+188 VLEGASKP

-247 VVYTAINAAA
+247 VVYTAINTAA
-257 TTFVGTGG
+257 TAFVATGG
-265 IAGTVTMPTIMDVV
+265 IAGTVIMPTIMDVV

-336 NYNGYTFVA
+336 QYNGFTFVS
-345 TTRIAAGSIILMDST
+345 TSRVAAGNIVLMDST
-360 KVDVTTYSP
+360 KIDVTTYSP

-403 RAFVKGSIGTIIT
+403 RAFVKGSIATILT
-416 AITAPEETP
+416 AITAPETP

>member
-15 SAEEQ
+15 SADEQ
-20 NKYLADKQTHETEV
+20 NKYLADKNTHELEV
-34 RKQEITDAIDPVQKD
+34 RKEEIEKAVKPVQDD
-49 VTAIKKT
+49 VTAIKTAQTKAGE
-56 QDETS
+56 DIAAIKET
-61 KDVSSIKDEVKS
+61 VKS
-73 IGEQV
+73 IEESQ
-78 KSIGSAGMWE
+78 KSGSGVNWE
-88 DVSSVIEKHITENH
+88 NVSSLVEKHITENH
-102 EAIKSAFKTRGT
+102 EAIKTAFKTRGS
-114 FELDEEIM
+114 FELSEEVM
-122 KVVGIVTTAN
+122 KAVGIVTTAN
-132 GTLPTALPVNYVAQ
+132 GTLPTALPINYVAQ

-188 VAEGAEKP
+188 VAEGGLKP

-247 VVYTAINAAA
+247 VVYTYIAANS
-257 TTFVGTGG
+257 TTFVTPSPL
-265 IAGTVTMPTIMDVV
+265 ADSVLMPTIMDVV
-279 NALQLQ
+279 NAMQLQ

-298 FGDVVLMNVT
+298 FGDVVLMNVA

-345 TTRIAAGSIILMDST
+345 TTRIAVGSIELMDST
-360 KVDVTTYSP
+360 KIDVTTYSP

-403 RAFVKGSIGTIIT
+403 RAFVKGVIATIMADIEK
-416 AITAPEETP
+416 PEV

>member
-1 MKFTYKT
+1 MFKKFLEKKKISAEQFKEMEAEKQMELQNEYLGEIEKQVENSISKERLDEIIKEAAEKR
-8 AEEIGKM
+8 AEEMKEIN
-15 SAEEQ
+15 EELKVVKEELKSS
-20 NKYLADKQTHETEV
+20 NTINWNNVSEKLEKF
-34 RKQEITDAIDPVQKD
+34 ITD
-49 VTAIKKT
+49 
-56 QDETS
+56 
-61 KDVSSIKDEVKS
+61 
-73 IGEQV
+73 
-78 KSIGSAGMWE
+78 
-88 DVSSVIEKHITENH
+88 NH
-102 EAIKSAFKTRGT
+102 EKIKSAFKTKGSI
-114 FELDEEIM
+114 EIDEEII
-122 KVVGIVTTAN
+122 KAVGIVTTAN
-132 GTLPTALPVNYVAQ
+132 GTLPVALPVNYVAQ
-146 TAGVPNV
+146 TSGVPNV
-153 RLRRPNLLDYVNTYN
+153 RLRRPNLLDYVNTYS

-177 EAVPGEGEFAV
+177 EALPGEGEFAI
-188 VAEGAEKP
+188 VAEGGVKP

-232 IVNYLREKHDLFKES
+232 IVNYLKDKHDLFKEG
-247 VVYTAINAAA
+247 VVYTYIAANSTA
-257 TTFVGTGG
+257 FVTGG
-265 IAGTVTMPTIMDVV
+265 PLADSVKMPTIMDVV

-298 FGDVVLMNVT
+298 FGDVVLMNVS

-345 TTRIAAGSIILMDST
+345 TTKIAVGSIELMDST
-360 KVDVTTYSP
+360 KIDVTTYSP

-403 RAFVKGSIGTIIT
+403 RAFVKGVIATII
-416 AITAPEETP
+416 ADLEEPAV

>member
-15 SAEEQ
+15 SADEQ
-20 NKYLADKQTHETEV
+20 NNYLADKTAHEIEV
-34 RKQEITDAIDPVQKD
+34 RKEEIEKAVKPIQAD
-49 VTAIKKT
+49 VTAIKAAQKT
-56 QDETS
+56 AGDDITAIKET
-61 KDVSSIKDEVKS
+61 VKS
-73 IGEQV
+73 IEESQ
-78 KSIGSAGMWE
+78 KSGFGVNWE
-88 DVSSVIEKHITENH
+88 NVSSVVEKHITENH
-102 EAIKSAFKTRGT
+102 EAIKTAFKTRGT
-114 FELDEEIM
+114 FELSDEVM
-122 KVVGIVTTAN
+122 KAVGIVTTAN
-132 GTLPTALPVNYVAQ
+132 GTLPTALPINYVAQ

-188 VAEGAEKP
+188 VAEGGVKP

-247 VVYTAINAAA
+247 VVYTYIAANS
-257 TTFVGTGG
+257 TTFVTPSPL
-265 IAGTVTMPTIMDVV
+265 ADSVLMPTIMDVV
-279 NALQLQ
+279 NAMQLQ

-298 FGDVVLMNVT
+298 FGDVVLMNVA

-345 TTRIAAGSIILMDST
+345 TTRIAAGSIELMDST

-403 RAFVKGSIGTIIT
+403 RAFVKGVIATII
-416 AITAPEETP
+416 ADIEKPAV